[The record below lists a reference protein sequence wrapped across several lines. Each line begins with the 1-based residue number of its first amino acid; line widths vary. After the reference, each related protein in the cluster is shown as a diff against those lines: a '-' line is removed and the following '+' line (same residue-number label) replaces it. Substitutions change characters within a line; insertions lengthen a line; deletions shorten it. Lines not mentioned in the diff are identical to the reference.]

1 MRSRGAPIG
10 EHLVCFPV
18 HCSFAALARAK
29 GIRSC
34 SMRNLPAVKS
44 WRQARLFGGEVGKRS
59 GAVAGVRDGK
69 VLEAGG
75 VSMRS
80 DAVWESGRARR

>member
-1 MRSRGAPIG
+1 
-10 EHLVCFPV
+10 
-18 HCSFAALARAK
+18 
-29 GIRSC
+29 
-34 SMRNLPAVKS
+34 MRNLPAVKS